1 MLKSLLKTNV
11 NLKDALTDVWKNLVN
26 DPIKTVVNL
35 LPLLTVVINE
45 LLEPIL
51 FSEIG
56 NSQRNNQEGF
66 LYSVI
71 DLIEPLKNMTADT
84 GSYIGISQLAWDLNA
99 MLPQLMHWLQRDG
112 KFEEFGGTYWN
123 GGNEKTGY
131 ISESSDDT
139 FVTKNFSAGDIIATP
154 DYVLK
159 YDKVVDSYGKAITY
173 TKNSDGSYTYSYNGV
188 SGSLADVLANVSS
201 TTKFNVKYTY
211 EAGVPKITGI
221 YIADKALKHAKLSD
235 LEGILRKQSQLQ
247 TDRLAQV
254 FMNW

>member
-71 DLIEPLKNMTADT
+71 DLK
-84 GSYIGISQLAWDLNA
+84 IGRA
-99 MLPQLMHWLQRDG
+99 H
-112 KFEEFGGTYWN
+112 
-123 GGNEKTGY
+123 
-131 ISESSDDT
+131 
-139 FVTKNFSAGDIIATP
+139 V
-154 DYVLK
+154 
-159 YDKVVDSYGKAITY
+159 
-173 TKNSDGSYTYSYNGV
+173 
-188 SGSLADVLANVSS
+188 
-201 TTKFNVKYTY
+201 
-211 EAGVPKITGI
+211 
-221 YIADKALKHAKLSD
+221 
-235 LEGILRKQSQLQ
+235 
-247 TDRLAQV
+247 
-254 FMNW
+254 